1 MISAPL
7 AKTRKQANCR
17 RTEEYIEETGF
28 IYPVQYSSPI
38 FQYKITGNYRK
49 IKKSEA

>member
-1 MISAPL
+1 MISVPL

-17 RTEEYIEETGF
+17 RTEYIQKMGYINTM
-28 IYPVQYSSPI
+28 QYSSTI

-49 IKKSEA
+49 IKE